1 MNIIKTIFEEEPD
14 VEVVFEFNGTRK
26 TPAADGY
33 RPDHLVLDDYLTT
46 GVHHYYDVKQVSP
59 SGTAK
64 GTITFLMPEAYPH
77 CLWIGKK
84 INIQEGARIVGYATI
99 IKIFNSLLAKEDK
112 TGDGTNQGTV
122 SVKTQA
128 EDK

>member
-1 MNIIKTIFEEEPD
+1 MNDTPD

-33 RPDHLVLDDYLTT
+33 RPAHLVKDNYLTT
-46 GVHHYYDVKQVSP
+46 GVHHYYDVNQVLP
-59 SGTAK
+59 NGIAK
-64 GTITFLMPEAYPH
+64 GTITFLSPEAYPH

-99 IKIFNSLLAKEDK
+99 LKIFNPILKKPIKNNRPIRGRFCD
-112 TGDGTNQGTV
+112 
-122 SVKTQA
+122 
-128 EDK
+128 